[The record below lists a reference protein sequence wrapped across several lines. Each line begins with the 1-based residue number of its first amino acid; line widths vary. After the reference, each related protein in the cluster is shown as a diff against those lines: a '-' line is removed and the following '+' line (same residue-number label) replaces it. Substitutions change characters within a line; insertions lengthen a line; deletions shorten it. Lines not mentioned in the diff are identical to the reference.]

1 MQKVVGLITCNYSGK
16 ATGPL
21 TECRPI
27 ASLPY
32 LGRYRLVDFALSNMV
47 NAGIRTVGMIMP
59 YNYRS
64 LIDHVESGKD
74 WGLDRKN
81 GGLFILPGSAF
92 GTSRTG
98 ARFLLRDL
106 VHNKVYFTRSTAEY
120 IVLSSANFVYNMDL
134 NKLYEAH
141 IESGADITMV
151 TSTASKTLEDVVGLD
166 VEDGRVK
173 GIHNGISFGDT
184 AFLDCFIIRR
194 QLLLE
199 MFDWYAPTDYL
210 DLFEAIAQA
219 GDLGRVNI
227 RTVAFDG
234 YSAAVFT
241 KKEYFRSN
249 MDFLDPKTSDEV
261 FPADRYVK
269 TKAHD
274 TPPAKY
280 EIGSHVTNSRV
291 ASGCRIY
298 GTVSGSIL
306 GRGVIVEPGATVRN
320 AIIMQGVIVKS
331 GARIENAIVDRGNVV
346 PAGTELRGTP
356 DDVLVKEKRRI

>member
-21 TECRPI
+21 TEYRPI

-74 WGLDRKN
+74 WDLDRKN

-106 VHNKVYFTRSTAEY
+106 VHNKVYFTRSKADY
-120 IVLSSANFVYNMDL
+120 VILSSANFVYNMDL
-134 NKLYEAH
+134 DKLYDAH
-141 IESGADITMV
+141 IASGADVTV
-151 TSTASKTLEDVVGLD
+151 LTSTASQAYEDVVGFD
-166 VEDGRVK
+166 VADGRVT
-173 GIHNGISFGDT
+173 GVHNGVNFGGT
-184 AFLDCFIIRR
+184 AVLDCFIISR
-194 QLLLE
+194 QLLLD

-210 DLFEAIAQA
+210 DLFEAMA
-219 GDLGRVNI
+219 GDFGRVNVQ
-227 RTVAFDG
+227 TLGFDG
-234 YSAAVFT
+234 YTAAVFP
-241 KKEYFRSN
+241 KKSYFKSN
-249 MDFLDPKTSDEV
+249 MDFLDPKVSDEV
-261 FPADRYVK
+261 FPADRFIK

-291 ASGCRIY
+291 SSGCRIY
-298 GTVSGSIL
+298 GTVTDSIL
-306 GRGVIVEPGATVRN
+306 GRDIIVEAGATVRN
-320 AIIMQGVIVKS
+320 SIVMQGCIIKS
-331 GARIENAIVDRGNVV
+331 GARVENAIVDRGNTV

-356 DDVLVKEKRRI
+356 EDVLVKEKRHS